1 MLIRKNCEM
10 FYTAAV
16 CSNED
21 ESLVDQVSIDEVN
34 KEYLLETGDSFQIT
48 DGFLQGGFELRSL
61 DVSRLVFDIIVQ
73 GIKERGFKEAEY
85 VR

>member
-10 FYTAAV
+10 FYTEAV

-21 ESLVDQVSIDEVN
+21 ETLVDQVSIDEVN

-61 DVSRLVFDIIVQ
+61 YVSRLVFDIIVQ

>member
-16 CSNED
+16 GSNED
-21 ESLVDQVSIDEVN
+21 EALVDQVSIDEVN

-73 GIKERGFKEAEY
+73 GIKERGFKEAKY

>member
-1 MLIRKNCEM
+1 MLIRKNCER

-16 CSNED
+16 GSNED
-21 ESLVDQVSIDEVN
+21 EDLVDQVSIDEVN

-48 DGFLQGGFELRSL
+48 DEFLQGGFELRSL

>member
-10 FYTAAV
+10 FYTAVV

-21 ESLVDQVSIDEVN
+21 ETLVDQVSIDEVN

-73 GIKERGFKEAEY
+73 GLKERGFKEAKY

>member
-16 CSNED
+16 GSNED
-21 ESLVDQVSIDEVN
+21 SVDQISIDEVN
-34 KEYLLETGDSFQIT
+34 KEYLLETGDGFQIT
-48 DGFLQGGFELRSL
+48 DGFLPGGFELRSL

-73 GIKERGFKEAEY
+73 GIKEHGFKEAKY

>member
-16 CSNED
+16 GSNED
-21 ESLVDQVSIDEVN
+21 EALVDQVSIDEVN
-34 KEYLLETGDSFQIT
+34 KEYVLETGDSFQIT

-61 DVSRLVFDIIVQ
+61 DVSRLIFDIIVQ
-73 GIKERGFKEAEY
+73 GIKERGFKEAKY

>member
-1 MLIRKNCEM
+1 M

-16 CSNED
+16 GSNED
-21 ESLVDQVSIDEVN
+21 EALVDQVSIDEVN

-73 GIKERGFKEAEY
+73 GIKERGFKEAKY

>member
-1 MLIRKNCEM
+1 M
-10 FYTAAV
+10 FYTEAV

-21 ESLVDQVSIDEVN
+21 ETIVDQVSIDEVN

-48 DGFLQGGFELRSL
+48 EGFLPGGFELCSL
-61 DVSRLVFDIIVQ
+61 YVSRLVFDIIVQ
-73 GIKERGFKEAEY
+73 GIKERGFKEAKY

>member
-16 CSNED
+16 GSNED
-21 ESLVDQVSIDEVN
+21 EALVDQVSIDEVN

-61 DVSRLVFDIIVQ
+61 DVSRLIFDIIVQ